1 MPAGQHRGKQ
11 NAGSRLQ
18 VRDVLAALGDFACDV
33 ASEDVRE
40 LDARE
45 PFANPQ
51 IKMVQ
56 RAGANANENVVFAQ
70 FRIGSIFVLE
80 DLGST
85 EFVNADGFHVL
96 LLV

>member
-11 NAGSRLQ
+11 NARSRLQ
-18 VRDVLAALGDFACDV
+18 VSDVLAALGDLACDV

-45 PFANPQ
+45 PFANPE

-70 FRIGSIFVLE
+70 FGIGSIFVP
-80 DLGST
+80 
-85 EFVNADGFHVL
+85 
-96 LLV
+96 